1 MKQLIRLD
9 KHWIP
14 NEPGYS
20 LYIRP
25 TMSMSITESSSA

>member
-1 MKQLIRLD
+1 MKQLVRLD

-20 LYIRP
+20 LYLRP
-25 TMSMSITESSSA
+25 TMSEYDPLP